1 MLIHQESVGP
11 NWHLAGSAEL
21 VRRWHP
27 SWYASNSSPHCFTL
41 IRQKDALSSHIET
54 AMAIDQV
61 LPKVGITTPSG
72 KVTLWN
78 ARIVGIGPWTEPK
91 GSSGKNAGK
100 VNTHELERVSFTFMK
115 IDIENSGSSTSASD
129 DWSAYP
135 P

>member
-1 MLIHQESVGP
+1 MLIHQESVGR

-27 SWYASNSSPHCFTL
+27 SWYAANSSPNCFKL
-41 IRQKDALSSHIET
+41 IRRKDALSSHIET
-54 AMAIDQV
+54 AMAIHQV
-61 LPKVGITTPSG
+61 LPKVEVTTPSG

-78 ARIVGIGPWTEPK
+78 ARIVGIGPWTQK
-91 GSSGKNAGK
+91 HGSSSKHTGN
-100 VNTHELERVSFTFMK
+100 VDTHELTQVSLTFMK
-115 IDIENSGSSTSASD
+115 IDTGNSQNNNAGVD